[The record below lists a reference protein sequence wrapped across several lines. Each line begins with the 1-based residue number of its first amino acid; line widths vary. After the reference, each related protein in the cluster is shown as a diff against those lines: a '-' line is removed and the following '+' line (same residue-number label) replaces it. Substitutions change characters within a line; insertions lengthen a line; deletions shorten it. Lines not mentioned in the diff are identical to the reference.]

1 MNIAPKRLKGAKLV
15 TVTTLVGAEGFTAI
29 EAKNKAAAEDAA
41 KLVKAQAA
49 KSVKKA
55 ATPGKKSAAS
65 PAAFRKTKP
74 KATPVKSPKAIP
86 KKAAVEPLSPR
97 SRNTPRR
104 ASAAKK
110 IKYAES
116 ESDDF
121 EDDSEFEADTAVEES
136 EDDFSGIDSESDEAE
151 IKARR
156 PPRPALPRPRRHQGY
171 L

>member
-1 MNIAPKRLKGAKLV
+1 M
-15 TVTTLVGAEGFTAI
+15 GAEGFTAI

-41 KLVKAQAA
+41 KSVKAQAA

-74 KATPVKSPKAIP
+74 KATPVKSPKATP

-104 ASAAKK
+104 ASAAK

-121 EDDSEFEADTAVEES
+121 EDDSEFEADWWIDPE
-136 EDDFSGIDSESDEAE
+136 IDS
-151 IKARR
+151 
-156 PPRPALPRPRRHQGY
+156 
-171 L
+171 